1 MVAIGWGTENGV
13 PYWLIKNSW
22 GAKWGDNGTI
32 KVKQGTCGTG
42 FECAAASCS
51 KAGNHFICIFGNI
64 VICFIQHISFF

>member
-22 GAKWGDNGTI
+22 GAKWGDKGTI

-51 KAGNHFICIFGNI
+51 KAGNN
-64 VICFIQHISFF
+64 S